1 MQRYLDAANLGDS
14 EDWEGN
20 NAAFT
25 CPLCGKV
32 FIVSTIVHK
41 ISPHCGERDCPK
53 CGRSR
58 GAVRGGKKSGGTAL
72 IIWSFSN

>member
-1 MQRYLDAANLGDS
+1 MQRQLNANSLANS

-32 FIVSTIVHK
+32 YIVSASKAIHK
-41 ISPHCGERDCPK
+41 GRRSCPNCGKSE
-53 CGRSR
+53 G
-58 GAVRGGKKSGGTAL
+58 VVVGGKKSGGTAA
-72 IIWSFSN
+72 ITW